1 MTCVKNIALAMLI
14 MVSALFVLKNSAF
27 AAEDKIAVFPFEIN
41 SEKNMSFLQ
50 KGISDML
57 YSRLSTVKP
66 EIILIKRS
74 NASNRDDMLTLAK
87 EKNATFAVSG
97 SVVIFG
103 NTVNTTAFLYNVE
116 TGQEIIAFN
125 KSDSNK
131 DDLFSTLKVFAD
143 EVVLKTQGTNV
154 KVVVDSPKI
163 TNTAETE
170 TVLQSAV
177 SKSRIIKADVNSIT
191 AGDVNGDGVNEI
203 IFTDKNNLYIASF
216 LKGKFTIQKTI
227 KIKHYLS
234 NIAVDIYDEN
244 KNGVAEIFVTALRG
258 KTNSLKSYVVEWN
271 GTDYQ
276 KIMSKAEW
284 FFSVKPQQSGN
295 GYQLTGQKQ
304 HFADKIFSNYVY
316 LLSKEK
322 PKRTFQKYDK
332 IDIPSGTNIYD
343 FTYGDVMNTGTRN
356 LVSYTSG
363 GYVAV
368 YDEQKTELWKSSSR
382 FGGSMKYLETRKNEM
397 VQRVYLPHRI
407 IAEDIDGD
415 SITEIVTVVNSNS
428 APRALVNLKNYKDG
442 HITCLSWNNLNFEPE
457 WQTQSVSGYIS
468 DFTISDLD
476 KNGTKE
482 LIYSVVTKAGKFWK
496 SRQTYFVI
504 QSLPTSKIK

>member
-170 TVLQSAV
+170 NVLQSAV

-271 GTDYQ
+271 GTD
-276 KIMSKAEW
+276 
-284 FFSVKPQQSGN
+284 
-295 GYQLTGQKQ
+295 
-304 HFADKIFSNYVY
+304 
-316 LLSKEK
+316 
-322 PKRTFQKYDK
+322 
-332 IDIPSGTNIYD
+332 
-343 FTYGDVMNTGTRN
+343 
-356 LVSYTSG
+356 
-363 GYVAV
+363 
-368 YDEQKTELWKSSSR
+368 
-382 FGGSMKYLETRKNEM
+382 
-397 VQRVYLPHRI
+397 
-407 IAEDIDGD
+407 
-415 SITEIVTVVNSNS
+415 
-428 APRALVNLKNYKDG
+428 
-442 HITCLSWNNLNFEPE
+442 
-457 WQTQSVSGYIS
+457 
-468 DFTISDLD
+468 
-476 KNGTKE
+476 
-482 LIYSVVTKAGKFWK
+482 
-496 SRQTYFVI
+496 
-504 QSLPTSKIK
+504 